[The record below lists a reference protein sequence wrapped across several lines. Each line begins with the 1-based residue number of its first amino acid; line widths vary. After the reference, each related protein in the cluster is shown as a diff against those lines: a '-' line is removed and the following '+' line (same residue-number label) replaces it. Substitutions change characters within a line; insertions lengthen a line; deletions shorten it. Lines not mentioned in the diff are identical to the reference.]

1 MRIETSRLVI
11 RTFEPRDSDA
21 WITIINDPEVARYTP
36 SDDTVATPEL
46 YQEVMERRH
55 TQERER
61 GYAMWAVEAK
71 ETGACIGQCGLYQYV
86 AEGKE
91 PEVEIGYHYLP
102 ASWNKGYGTEAVV
115 AVLTYGFGT
124 VGLDRVI
131 ALVVPENVGS
141 WRVAEKAGMRFEG
154 LATYYEMPDLKKYG
168 AERAWW
174 RPPQQA
180 SS

>member
-1 MRIETSRLVI
+1 MRIETARLVI
-11 RTFEPRDSDA
+11 RTCEPRDSDA
-21 WITIINDPEVARYTP
+21 WITMINDPEVARYLP

-46 YQEVMERRH
+46 HQQVMERRH
-55 TQERER
+55 TQER

-71 ETGACIGQCGLYQYV
+71 ATGAYIGQCGLYQYV

-91 PEVEIGYHYLP
+91 PEIEIAYHYP
-102 ASWNKGYGTEAVV
+102 PSSWNKGYGTEAAV

-124 VGLDRVI
+124 LGLDRVI
-131 ALVVPENVGS
+131 ALVVQENVGS

-154 LATYYEMPDLKKYG
+154 LATYYEMRDLKKYG
-168 AERAWW
+168 AEHAWW
-174 RPPQQA
+174 RAPQQA